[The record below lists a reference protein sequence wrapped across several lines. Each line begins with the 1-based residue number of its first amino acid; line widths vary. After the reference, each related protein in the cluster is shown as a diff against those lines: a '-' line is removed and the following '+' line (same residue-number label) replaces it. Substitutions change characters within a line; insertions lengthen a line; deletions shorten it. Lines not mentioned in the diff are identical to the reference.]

1 MKKIITVFLLLLF
14 SFLNAQV
21 ISFIDPNFKAKLLL
35 SSTSSTIAISL
46 NNTFLKIDANDN
58 GEIEESEALA
68 VKKLDVSSSNLVN
81 MTEITF
87 FTNLTELNCSYNAQ
101 LSSSIDLHNANGLK
115 KLQCQGTQVSS
126 LNVANLSQLETIAM
140 MGNMLTTLDLTGLTS
155 LDAADFR
162 VSKFESVTISD
173 LPNLR
178 SLSLSNCNLL
188 NTMTLNNLPQL
199 WFFDCSDSNLSQLNL
214 SNLPSL
220 KTLGCFRNHLTVLD
234 INSLTSLT
242 DLSCFGNQISSLNIS
257 ALTNLTQL
265 HVNDNQL
272 TSLDVSNNPGLTE
285 IYCFR
290 NQLTSL
296 IVTDKPNLRW
306 LTCSDNQINS
316 LQLSNLPALYYI
328 YCKNNQITEITNLNT
343 FHILGA
349 LHCGNNNLSTL
360 DVSELP
366 NLDYFEADSNQLTSL
381 FMKNGKAATG
391 SFNINS
397 NPNLQYICADEVDM
411 SGLQPFLEGMP
422 NCVVN
427 SYCSFVPG
435 GAFYTISGNQRFDAD
450 ENGCDETDSG
460 LGTVKFRLT
469 NGSNSETF
477 IGNPNDSFTMPIQ
490 AGTYVLSPVIERPEY
505 YLVSPE
511 TLLVTFPNDISPS
524 NADFCISR
532 NGLHN
537 DLEVS
542 IFPLSTARPGFD
554 ATYKIKYKNIG
565 NTIQSGIVYLDFPNN
580 LADLV
585 SSIPPIS
592 TENGNLL
599 TWNYINLNPF
609 EEKEILLTFNLNS
622 PLEIPAVNGGD
633 WLGYLA
639 TIDSQEIDEYSQ
651 NNHSELKQLVVNS
664 FDPNDKICSEGNIV
678 GPQMIGK
685 DVHYI
690 IHFENT
696 GTATAENIVVKDIID
711 VTKFD
716 INSLIPLDG
725 SHQFV
730 TKISNTNKVE
740 FIFENINLP
749 FDNDNNDGYVAF
761 KIKTKPTLILG
772 DSFSNKASIYF
783 DYNAPIVTNNA
794 TTIIQVLA
802 VKDFEFTDYFN
813 MYPNPANSLLN
824 IVSKNEIDITSI
836 EVYNT
841 LGQLVLAIPS
851 ANNISSIDVSALKL
865 GNYFIKINSDK
876 GTTNA
881 KFAKN

>member
-1 MKKIITVFLLLLF
+1 MKKITTFFLLLLF

-21 ISFIDPNFKAKLLL
+21 INFIDPNFKAKLLL
-35 SSTSSTIAISL
+35 SSTSSNIAISL
-46 NNTFLKIDANDN
+46 NNTFLKIDANNN

-115 KLQCQGTQVSS
+115 KLQCEGTQVSS
-126 LNVANLSQLETIAM
+126 LNVANLSQLQTIAM
-140 MGNMLTTLDLTGLTS
+140 MSNELTTLDLTGLTS
-155 LDAADFR
+155 LTAADFR
-162 VSKFESVTISD
+162 VGKFESVTISD

-178 SLSLSNCNLL
+178 TLNLTNCNLL
-188 NTMTLNNLPQL
+188 STITLDNLPQL
-199 WFFDCSDSNLSQLNL
+199 WFFNCNDSNLSQLNL

-220 KTLGCFRNHLTVLD
+220 QTLDCFRNHLTVLD

-242 DLSCFGNQISSLNIS
+242 DFNCSDNQIANLDIS
-257 ALTNLTQL
+257 ALSNLTKLTVQS
-265 HVNDNQL
+265 NSL
-272 TSLDVSNNPGLTE
+272 TSLNLSAAPNLIEFSCG
-285 IYCFR
+285 R
-290 NQLTSL
+290 NFLTSL
-296 IVTDKPNLRW
+296 AVENKPNLRW
-306 LTCSDNQINS
+306 LTCLDNNLNS
-316 LQLSNLPALYYI
+316 LVLSNLPGLYYLE
-328 YCKNNQITEITNLNT
+328 CSNNEINEIANLNE
-343 FHILGA
+343 FHNLGV
-349 LHCGNNNLSTL
+349 LNCSGNNISTL
-360 DVSELP
+360 DVSNIP
-366 NLDYFEADSNQLTSL
+366 NLVSLKANSNQLVSL
-381 FMKNGKAATG
+381 FMKNGSTASTLDIG
-391 SFNINS
+391 SNS
-397 NPNLQYICADEVDM
+397 DLQYICADEVDM
-411 SGLQPFLEGMP
+411 SGLQPFLGGMP

-435 GAFYTISGNQRFDAD
+435 GAFYTINGNQRFDSD
-450 ENGCDETDSG
+450 ENGCDETDFG
-460 LGTVKFRLT
+460 LGNLKFRLSS
-469 NGSNSETF
+469 GANSETF
-477 IGNPNDSFTMPIQ
+477 IGNPNGSFTMPVQ
-490 AGTYVLSPVIERPEY
+490 AGTYVLSPVIERPEF

-524 NADFCISR
+524 SADFCISR

-565 NTIQSGIVYLDFPNN
+565 NTIQSGNVALDFPNN

-585 SSIPPIS
+585 SSVPPIS

-599 TWNYINLNPF
+599 TWNYSNLNPF

-651 NNHSELKQLVVNS
+651 NNRSELKQLVVNS
-664 FDPNDKICSEGNIV
+664 FDPNDKICIEGNIV

-696 GTATAENIVVKDIID
+696 GTAAAENIVVKDIID

-836 EVYNT
+836 EVYNI
-841 LGQLVLAIPS
+841 LGQLVLAIPNE
-851 ANNISSIDVSALKL
+851 NNISSIDVSSLKP